1 MVIFIEKFN
10 KIISNSAFKR
20 ELLQL
25 LTKTQPVRQLA
36 PQPLS
41 TMSDNKSPLLER
53 ARNVVPALNTDR
65 HKGQAGRIGIVGGST
80 EYTGA
85 PYFAGISSLMVGAD
99 LVHIF
104 CTQSA
109 APVIKGYSPELIVH
123 PLLDTN
129 NALIQIEP
137 WLERL
142 HVLVIGPG
150 LGRDRQILQT
160 VSDLIRFCR
169 QLEKPLI
176 IDADGLF
183 LITQDINLVRDYPGV
198 ILTPNAVEFSRLFG
212 NIREAIPKQ
221 MKKLGCG
228 ITVLEKGLHDRIYDS
243 LTAEKYE
250 CGDGGSGRRCGGQ
263 GDLLCGAIAT
273 FYYWALEKQETNA
286 ALVACFAGSYL
297 AKECNRL
304 AFEVKGRSMVTSDM
318 IQQIHTVFEEIFEV
332 KKE

>member
-1 MVIFIEKFN
+1 MLIFTK
-10 KIISNSAFKR
+10 KIIFPFISKVLKPNSTILFNSNKY
-20 ELLQL
+20 
-25 LTKTQPVRQLA
+25 
-36 PQPLS
+36 S
-41 TMSDNKSPLLER
+41 TTTTNRIMCDNKSPLFER
-53 ARNVVPALNTDR
+53 ARNVVPSLNTDR

-109 APVIKGYSPELIVH
+109 APVIKSYSPELIVH

-129 NALIQIEP
+129 NALMQIES
-137 WLERL
+137 WLVRL

-160 VSDLIRFCR
+160 VSELIRFCR

-198 ILTPNAVEFSRLFG
+198 ILTPNAIEFSRLFG
-212 NIREAIPKQ
+212 NIREAIPTQ

-228 ITVLEKGLHDRIYDS
+228 VTVLEKGLHDRIYDS

-250 CGDGGSGRRCGGQ
+250 CSEGGSGRRCGGQ
-263 GDLLCGAIAT
+263 GDLLAGAIAT
-273 FYYWALEKQETNA
+273 FYYWALEKDETNA
-286 ALVACFAGSYL
+286 ALVACFAGSFM

-304 AFEVKGRSMVTSDM
+304 AFEIYGRSMTTSDM
-318 IQQIHTVFEEIFEV
+318 IKQIHKVFEENFEII
-332 KKE
+332 KE